1 MINKSK
7 KYHFHQ
13 NDTLNFLDYLKGLL
27 LSNLSES
34 YYLPPEVIEEF
45 KKYIKTI
52 SNEDKIKLIEDFL
65 FPALDKLTSS
75 ICVGDLISIIL
86 SDSSIREIIQEN
98 NNEEKFWSIIKP
110 SLDVDKWIILESK
123 EKCTKFIL
131 LCNLLEFPK
140 FFELFSVKVDSLKI
154 YMKYLPNETRYV
166 QRYFINFISKS
177 INICQWCYVI
187 SEIIFEFE
195 EEVMNK
201 YLYNNESEYL
211 TLLYYKEIITNKNIY
226 KVLFNFGLDSNSK
239 LIIKHNKRK
248 AESRI
253 TLIFQLLFKIIM
265 NKSRI
270 FSDLGLDFICSIIKN
285 INDDITIKYFE
296 NFIINIRNKINICI
310 QNYMKFKYMNI
321 KYGDNFLKYLK
332 IINIICLNF
341 NIKKYIDIYLI
352 YNLQKLLYFILNKPI
367 CSFEIQMN
375 SLILVQLIQLLPLL
389 INKIYVGEYR
399 NISTNYNPNLLIKY
413 GPIKDDVNMSEIH
426 YLDREITLIPC
437 ETSSDS
443 ENDEY
448 NKYNGDDH
456 LAYIHE
462 DNNLILQKYF
472 HIFIKILV
480 YFQNN
485 FDNLC
490 SLYNLQESTMIN
502 YIIGFIKVDGLKI
515 YSYSLIHNELLNMIQ
530 SSIKDY
536 SIMSNWKIELTIK
549 IMIDMI
555 NIVDIKLFKSLQFL
569 NLINE
574 WFYKIIFYNQ
584 DNNSFK
590 LYCISGPNIIL
601 SCCNAINIIINNICI
616 NHIHYC
622 NVFSNLVNDIIIN
635 CLNYRHS
642 RFVLKSTKVYYDDT
656 IEILLNITEILIKK
670 PQINEFIAL
679 KSSIL
684 DYMESFILNNISS
697 TGVKLIYILLANMI
711 LSIDNID
718 MNKIEYIVELVN
730 KYEVPDIIRDSF
742 ETFYNIYTM
751 RCKWLKREI
760 NILKPEDLKYD
771 NSFYFNENYPVIDN
785 DISLEKLIQNFT
797 YCSLECSGD

>member
-1 MINKSK
+1 MISKSK
-7 KYHFHQ
+7 KYHFDA
-13 NDTLNFLDYLKGLL
+13 NDALNFLDYLKGLL
-27 LSNLSES
+27 LFNLSES
-34 YYLPPEVIEEF
+34 YYLPPEIIEEF

-52 SNEDKIKLIEDFL
+52 SNEDKIKFIDDFL
-65 FPALDKLTSS
+65 FPALDKLISN
-75 ICVGDLISIIL
+75 ICIADLISIIL
-86 SDSSIREIIQEN
+86 SDSSIREIIQES

-110 SLDVDKWIILESK
+110 LLDVDKWTILETK
-123 EKCTKFIL
+123 EKCTRFIL
-131 LCNLLEFPK
+131 LYNLLEFPK

-177 INICQWCYVI
+177 INICQWRYII

-239 LIIKHNKRK
+239 LIIKNDKRK

-253 TLIFQLLFKIIM
+253 ILIFQLLFKVIM
-265 NKSRI
+265 DKSRI

-296 NFIINIRNKINICI
+296 NFIINIINKINICI
-310 QNYMKFKYMNI
+310 KNYMKLKYMNK

-367 CSFEIQMN
+367 SNFEIQMN

-389 INKIYVGEYR
+389 INKIYMEEYKDI
-399 NISTNYNPNLLIKY
+399 NINYNPNLFIKY
-413 GPIKDDVNMSEIH
+413 GPIKDDANMSEIH
-426 YLDREITLIPC
+426 YLDREVTLIPC

-443 ENDEY
+443 ENHEY
-448 NKYNGDDH
+448 NKYDGDDH
-456 LAYIHE
+456 LVYNHG

-485 FDNLC
+485 FDHLC
-490 SLYNLQESTMIN
+490 SLYNFQEPTMIN
-502 YIIGFIKVDGLKI
+502 YIIEFIKVDGLKI
-515 YSYSLIHNELLNMIQ
+515 YSYSLIHNELLNIIQ
-530 SSIKDY
+530 NSIRDY
-536 SIMSNWKIELTIK
+536 SIMSSWKIELTIK

-555 NIVDIKLFKSLQFL
+555 NIVDIKLSTSLQFL

-584 DNNSFK
+584 GNNYFK

-601 SCCNAINIIINNICI
+601 SCCNAINIIINNIYI

-622 NVFSNLVNDIIIN
+622 NIFSNLINDIIIS

-642 RFVLKSTKVYYDDT
+642 KIVLKSTKVYHDDT
-656 IEILLNITEILIKK
+656 IEVLLNITEILIKR
-670 PQINEFIAL
+670 PQINEFITL

-684 DYMESFILNNISS
+684 DYMEPFILNNISS
-697 TGVKLIYILLANMI
+697 TGVKLIYILLANII

-751 RCKWLKREI
+751 RCKWLEREI
-760 NILKPEDLKYD
+760 HILKPEDLKYG
-771 NSFYFNENYPVIDN
+771 NSFYFNEDHSVIDN
-785 DISLEKLIQNFT
+785 DISLEKLIQHFT